1 MDMKKLTNILI
12 GLIVAVAFAAGCK
25 DKAPRDVAQAEAP
38 AAAAP
43 EIRLYVLDGGTVGV
57 NKLELFAQDEAYK
70 DQTADFADAYYI
82 IEHPKG
88 TLMWDAGLPE
98 SLVAMGE
105 PFTDPSGAF
114 TVSRPDS
121 LHTQLERIGLS
132 VDDIEFLALSHTHFD
147 HIGHAENVQGAT
159 WLVQEA
165 EYDFATSAEMQQN
178 QPDIYNAVNDL
189 KKIKKIKG
197 DYDVFGDGTVVIK
210 FMPGHTPG
218 HCALFVNLPEHGPLL
233 LSGDLYH
240 LQLSRQNKRV
250 PIFNYDVKQTLESMD
265 RFEAFADSVGAKV
278 YLQHSKEDFNALPKA
293 PEYLK

>member
-1 MDMKKLTNILI
+1 MRRTSKILI
-12 GLIVAVAFAAGCK
+12 GLLAVATLAAGCK
-25 DKAPRDVAQAEAP
+25 DKASREVAEA
-38 AAAAP
+38 ATEADSAP
-43 EIRLYVLDGGTVGV
+43 EIRMYVLDGGTVGV

-70 DQTADFADAYYI
+70 DQTAEFADAYYI

-98 SLVAMGE
+98 SLVAMDE

-121 LHTQLERIGLS
+121 LHTQLEKIGLS
-132 VDDIEFLALSHTHFD
+132 VDDIEYLALSHTHFD
-147 HIGHAENVQGAT
+147 HIGHAENVPDAT

-165 EYDFATSAEMQQN
+165 EYDFVTSIGMQQN
-178 QPDIYNAVNDL
+178 QPDVYNAVNDL
-189 KKIKKIKG
+189 QHIEKIKG

-250 PIFNYDVKQTLESMD
+250 PIFNFDVKQTLESMD
-265 RFEAFADSVGAKV
+265 LFEALADSVGAKV

-293 PEYLK
+293 PDYLK

>member
-1 MDMKKLTNILI
+1 MRRTSKILI
-12 GLIVAVAFAAGCK
+12 GLLAVATLAAGCK
-25 DKAPRDVAQAEAP
+25 DKASREVAEAETE
-38 AAAAP
+38 ADSAP
-43 EIRLYVLDGGTVGV
+43 EIRMYVLDGGTVGV

-70 DQTADFADAYYI
+70 DQTAEFADAYYI

-98 SLVAMGE
+98 SLVAMDE

-121 LHTQLERIGLS
+121 LHTQLEKIGLS
-132 VDDIEFLALSHTHFD
+132 VDDIEYLALSHTHFD
-147 HIGHAENVQGAT
+147 HIGHAENVPDAT

-165 EYDFATSAEMQQN
+165 EYDFVTSIGMQQN
-178 QPDIYNAVNDL
+178 QPDVYNAVNDL
-189 KKIKKIKG
+189 QHIEKIKG

-250 PIFNYDVKQTLESMD
+250 PIFNFDVKQTLESMD
-265 RFEAFADSVGAKV
+265 LFEAFADSVGAKV

-293 PEYLK
+293 PDYLK

>member
-1 MDMKKLTNILI
+1 MKNASKILI
-12 GLIVAVAFAAGCK
+12 GLFAAAALTASCK
-25 DKAPRDVAQAEAP
+25 GKASKEVAEAAVP
-38 AAAAP
+38 EAAAP
-43 EIRLYVLDGGTVGV
+43 EIRMYVLDGGTVGV

-70 DQTADFADAYYI
+70 DQTAEFADSYYV
-82 IEHPKG
+82 IEHPEG

-98 SLVAMGE
+98 SLVAMEE

-121 LHTQLERIGLS
+121 LHTQLARIGLS
-132 VDDIEFLALSHTHFD
+132 VDDIEYLALSHTHFD
-147 HIGHAENVQGAT
+147 HIGHAENLSGAI

-165 EYDFATSAEMQQN
+165 EYDFVTSLGVQQN
-178 QPDIYNAVNDL
+178 QPDVYKAIDDL
-189 KKIKKIKG
+189 QHIKKING

-218 HCALFVNLPEHGPLL
+218 HCVLFVDLPEHGPLL

-250 PIFNYDVKQTLESMD
+250 PIFNYDVKQTLESMGL
-265 RFEAFADSVGAKV
+265 FEAFADSVGAKV